1 MSELENLNF
10 GEKPENQD
18 HDIDLETKPTKGLVA
33 GVAVVALLIVAG
45 FISFNLFFKSNTP
58 KTITPELETNNETVL
73 GSQTTPSAETSLT
86 QGQNQT
92 TPQGQTGGQNSTLP
106 SGQVQGQTAP
116 AKTLTSPTTWVAVY
130 HTGGSI
136 TGETYT
142 VQRGDTLWEIARGRY
157 GTVLE
162 WKKIADANNIS
173 YDSLGHPI
181 LHSGDVL
188 KLPE

>member
-1 MSELENLNF
+1 MSDLESINL
-10 GEKPENQD
+10 GEKPENQE
-18 HDIDLETKPTKGLVA
+18 HDIDLEIKPTKGLIA
-33 GVAVVALLIVAG
+33 GIAVVALLIVAG

-58 KTITPELETNNETVL
+58 KTITPEPETNTENVL
-73 GSQTTPSAETSLT
+73 GSETTPSAETSQSQT
-86 QGQNQT
+86 Q
-92 TPQGQTGGQNSTLP
+92 PQGQSGGQKP

-116 AKTLTSPTTWVAVY
+116 AKTPTSATTWAAVY

-136 TGETYT
+136 NGQTYT

-157 GTVLE
+157 GTALE
-162 WKKIADANNIS
+162 WQKVADANNIS

-188 KLPE
+188 KLP